1 MMLDEDG
8 AVTLEND
15 EWKRIWAGNAVVNSV
30 VDYDRYKGF
39 RPDTGERIS
48 AEEWPYAISLKQGI
62 ETRDVVLDIERF
74 NGTRGTIVVSS
85 SPLRD
90 DTGRVIGAVAANM
103 DISELRVAQ
112 KRLEE
117 ADRRK
122 DEFLAMLA
130 HELRNPLAPIGTAA
144 QILKRSQNDAAR
156 IGQSAEVIERQVGH
170 LTSLVDDLLDVSRVT
185 RGLVTIERA
194 PVDLR
199 RVASAAEEQV
209 QPLLHGRRHEL
220 RTALAAGEFFVEG
233 DFNRLVQVVTN
244 LLTNAAKYTPQN
256 GSIALQIS
264 SEGDQA
270 IIGVSDNGVGIS
282 PDMLPGVFELFTQAE
297 RTLDRTQGGLGIGL
311 ALVRSLVGL
320 HGGTVDAHSEGADRG
335 STFTVRLPLVSSP
348 ARARPTSPVEDS
360 ATQLHRVLV
369 VDDNADAADTLAE
382 LLRLLGH
389 EVVTAPDGATALE
402 AAAAGHWDT
411 YVLDIGLPDMT
422 GFALAQRLKGGP
434 AAPDAM
440 FIALTG
446 YGQAHDQVMS
456 KAAGFD
462 HHMVKPPNI
471 AKLISILEH
480 RER

>member
-170 LTSLVDDLLDVSRVT
+170 LTSLVDDLLDV
-185 RGLVTIERA
+185 
-194 PVDLR
+194 
-199 RVASAAEEQV
+199 
-209 QPLLHGRRHEL
+209 
-220 RTALAAGEFFVEG
+220 
-233 DFNRLVQVVTN
+233 
-244 LLTNAAKYTPQN
+244 
-256 GSIALQIS
+256 
-264 SEGDQA
+264 
-270 IIGVSDNGVGIS
+270 
-282 PDMLPGVFELFTQAE
+282 
-297 RTLDRTQGGLGIGL
+297 
-311 ALVRSLVGL
+311 
-320 HGGTVDAHSEGADRG
+320 
-335 STFTVRLPLVSSP
+335 
-348 ARARPTSPVEDS
+348 
-360 ATQLHRVLV
+360 
-369 VDDNADAADTLAE
+369 
-382 LLRLLGH
+382 
-389 EVVTAPDGATALE
+389 
-402 AAAAGHWDT
+402 
-411 YVLDIGLPDMT
+411 
-422 GFALAQRLKGGP
+422 
-434 AAPDAM
+434 
-440 FIALTG
+440 
-446 YGQAHDQVMS
+446 
-456 KAAGFD
+456 
-462 HHMVKPPNI
+462 
-471 AKLISILEH
+471 
-480 RER
+480 